1 MPPQQKPA
9 RRIAV
14 LMIHGQGDQTPMTG
28 VTELAH
34 SVWETDERAIPPDAD
49 PKAPPLGKV
58 WSVPVD
64 DGDMEDQRRIA
75 TGFDTKGETRVDFY
89 ELYWAHLMPGN
100 RLLHVWQWLI
110 ELLRKGGGETPNAL
124 KPARAA
130 LMSIAFAT
138 CLAAIGLAATTVA
151 RFAPA
156 VLYDARTLLLLAIAA
171 SGAYVLCV
179 LSSKRLRLQGLYAAL
194 LAIGLSVIA
203 GAAWTAPRFDG
214 ALAQGALAL
223 WPDAAGFRAA
233 PLAFTL
239 TFPAASE
246 PLLSAIVVAHAVF
259 YYGAV
264 GVFAFVALAA
274 IAIGGFLI
282 NTMADSARYFRA
294 TPDNIDARRAIRKA
308 GVDMLRHIHDS
319 PKAYDRVI
327 IVAHSLGSVIGYGVL
342 SQYWGLVR
350 DKVSKPGLHA
360 PLAAVEAAAAPL
372 WQAWSTYWSAR
383 VAFKYAKTGAARR
396 AARRPL
402 REAEKALRDAVYT
415 DDGAFDAARAAYAKA
430 LAQPSVGA
438 DGARALSAWRV
449 SDFITLGSPLTYAPF
464 FLSRNEKDFWDE
476 TYRMRR
482 YSSAP
487 PVMETLDND
496 GDGRPSLRFSYLTKG
511 PDGEVWSPHHSAVF
525 GAVRWTALH
534 ARTALVFKGDLVSG
548 PLGGVFGPAVI
559 DVSLPLAMSAPDK
572 KTSPQKLPPPRT
584 FMHNAYW
591 KWPAPRSQ
599 MRLSPRKRDA
609 VDAHTRQDEMP
620 DSVLAL
626 RCAMALFD
634 DPDAPAV
641 MSSLRKLRAS
651 IRPD

>member
-1 MPPQQKPA
+1 MPPQKKPA

-34 SVWETDERAIPPDAD
+34 SVWETDKRAIPPDAD

-64 DGDMEDQRRIA
+64 DGDMEDQRRIT
-75 TGFDTKGETRVDFY
+75 TGFDAKGETRVDFY

-100 RLLHVWQWLI
+100 RLLHVWQWLV
-110 ELLRKGGGETPNAL
+110 ELLRKGDGETPNAL
-124 KPARAA
+124 KPVRAT
-130 LMSIAFAT
+130 LMSIAFLT
-138 CLAAIGLAATTVA
+138 CLVAIAFAAATVA
-151 RFAPA
+151 RFLPT

-171 SGAYVLCV
+171 AGVYVLCV
-179 LSSKRLRLQGLYAAL
+179 LPSKKNRLHGFHAAL
-194 LAIGLSVIA
+194 VAIGLSMIA
-203 GAAWTAPRFDG
+203 GAAWTAPTFDG
-214 ALAQGALAL
+214 ALAKGSLAV
-223 WPDAAGFRAA
+223 WPAGVGFASLCPKTA
-233 PLAFTL
+233 W

-246 PLLSAIVVAHAVF
+246 AVLGWIVLAHAFF

-264 GVFAFVALAA
+264 VVFALVAVFAV
-274 IAIGGFLI
+274 AIGGFLI

-294 TPDNIDARRAIRKA
+294 APDNIDARRAIRKA

-350 DKVSKPGLHA
+350 DQISKPGLHA
-360 PLAAVEAAAAPL
+360 ALGAVEAAAAPL
-372 WQAWSTYWSAR
+372 WQAWSSYWEAR
-383 VAFKYAKTGAARR
+383 VALKYAKTGAARR
-396 AARRPL
+396 AAKRPL
-402 REAEKALRDAVYT
+402 REAEKTLRDAVYT

-430 LAQPSVGA
+430 LAQPSVAA

-449 SDFITLGSPLTYAPF
+449 TDFITLGSPLTYAPF
-464 FLSRNEKDFWDE
+464 FLSRSEQHFWDE

-482 YSSAP
+482 YSSSP
-487 PVMETLDND
+487 PVMESLDNY
-496 GDGRPSLRFSYLTKG
+496 GDGRPSLRFSYLTASS
-511 PDGEVWSPHHSAVF
+511 DGEVWSPHHSAVF
-525 GAVRWTALH
+525 SAVRWTALH
-534 ARTALVFKGDLVSG
+534 ARTALMFKGDLVSG
-548 PLGGVFGPAVI
+548 PLGGVFGPGVI
-559 DVSLPLAMSAPDK
+559 DVSLPLATSAPDK
-572 KTSPQKLPPPRT
+572 KGNARKLPPPKT

-591 KWPAPRSQ
+591 KWPAPQSQ
-599 MRLSPRKRDA
+599 MRLNPRKRDA
-609 VDAHTRQDEMP
+609 VDARTGQAEMP

-651 IRPD
+651 VRPD